1 MIRKSLFALVIS
13 SLIAIWGCN
22 PTILEPYDPA
32 ARKARDIQAILETIA
47 EKGWP
52 APDTTESGARYIIFD
67 ESADSAIA
75 TPQVEDIVAF
85 DYIGFSLSGS
95 VFDTSIP
102 EVADTAFTSTGS
114 LTFEPVVYTF
124 SESGWTLRYVPLV
137 SQYLFSNSP
146 STAFQEAVSVTFGQM
161 NVGDRTAIFLPSTE
175 TGTITR
181 SRENASPLYFELT
194 LVDITSN

>member
-1 MIRKSLFALVIS
+1 MMKKSLFTLAIS
-13 SLIAIWGCN
+13 SLIAIWSCN
-22 PTILEPYDPA
+22 PTILEPYDPD
-32 ARKARDIQAILETIA
+32 ARKAEDIQAILETIA

-67 ESADSAIA
+67 ESADSAVA

-102 EVADTAFTSTGS
+102 EVADTAFTSTGDII
-114 LTFEPVVYTF
+114 FEPVLYTF

-146 STAFQEAVSVTFGQM
+146 STAFQEAVSITFGQM
-161 NVGDRTAIFLPSTE
+161 NVGDRAAIFLPSPRTAPCLKNRNHLSFGPE
-175 TGTITR
+175 KCAGR
-181 SRENASPLYFELT
+181 PEL
-194 LVDITSN
+194 